1 MTGRILSEI
10 ICRNETMK
18 VPENIFIELKQL
30 GIGYAKSTSGTC
42 ILADLLS
49 MQVKAG
55 EIIALVGRNGCGKS
69 TLLRTMARMQSP
81 LKGTVFIGG
90 KDIKSIA
97 RLEFAKILSFVSTEI
112 VDIPYI
118 RVSELVSLGRY
129 PHTNWIGSI
138 SGPDKAVVN
147 NAIELAGIGHLRNKL
162 MHELSDGERQKTMI
176 ARALAQDTR
185 IIILDEPTAFLDL
198 PNRYELLRLLNH
210 LAHEMGKTVLYS
222 THDLSIALHESDKL
236 WLMASGTVNE
246 GAPEDLI
253 ITKGFHKLFENSDL
267 YFDMNAAD
275 FRLRRKYTGHIRIEG
290 DPELMLW
297 TSRALER
304 IGIKTRDEDTGGTS
318 ILAGYQ
324 KGSPVWSLNFNE
336 QLQTFFSVYDLISFL
351 KIVQIKN

>member
-1 MTGRILSEI
+1 M
-10 ICRNETMK
+10 
-18 VPENIFIELKQL
+18 VPENNYIELQQV
-30 GIGYAKSTSGTC
+30 GIGYAKSTSGMC
-42 ILADLLS
+42 LLADQLS
-49 MQVKAG
+49 MQVKTG

-81 LKGTVFIGG
+81 LKGTVLIGG

-97 RLEFAKILSFVSTEI
+97 RLEFARILSYVSTEI

-118 RVSELVSLGRY
+118 SVSELVSLGRY
-129 PHTNWIGSI
+129 PYTNWIGSFT
-138 SGPDKAVVN
+138 GPDKAAVN
-147 NAIELAGIGHLRNKL
+147 HAIELAGIGHLRNKIL
-162 MHELSDGERQKTMI
+162 HELSDGERQKTMI

-198 PNRYELLRLLNH
+198 PNRYELLRLLNQ

-236 WLMASGTVNE
+236 WLMASGNVIE

-267 YFDMNAAD
+267 YFDMNTAD
-275 FRLRRKYTGHIRIEG
+275 FRLRRKYTGHIRVEG

-304 IGIKTRDEDTGGTS
+304 IGIKSRDEDTGS
-318 ILAGYQ
+318 AQIVAGYQ
-324 KGSPVWSLNFNE
+324 DGSPVWSLHYNE
-336 QLQTFFSVYDLISFL
+336 QLQHFSSVYDLISYL
-351 KIVQIKN
+351 KIVQINN